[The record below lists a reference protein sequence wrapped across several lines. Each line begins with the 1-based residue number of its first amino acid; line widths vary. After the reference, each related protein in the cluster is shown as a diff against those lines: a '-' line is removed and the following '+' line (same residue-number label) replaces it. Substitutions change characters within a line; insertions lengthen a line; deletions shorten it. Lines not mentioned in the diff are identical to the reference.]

1 MGVLVVYDKTMLK
14 TFKNVEKW
22 LEKISLYCLDDVEK
36 VILSNKSDVEHED
49 NVTKEMAEGFSRR
62 CGIPILETSAKVN
75 LNIEEA
81 FFTIVERILYKI
93 FEQSPET
100 TEPVLPPEIS
110 NAITSLMCCQKAFV

>member
-1 MGVLVVYDKTMLK
+1 MVRKNFFVLH
-14 TFKNVEKW
+14 
-22 LEKISLYCLDDVEK
+22 DDVEK
-36 VILSNKSDVEHED
+36 VILSNKSDVERKE

-81 FFTIVERILYKI
+81 FFTIAERILHKI
-93 FEQSPET
+93 FLQSPET
-100 TEPVLPPEIS
+100 IEPVLPPGIS

>member
-1 MGVLVVYDKTMLK
+1 MGVLVVYDKTKPK

-36 VILSNKSDVEHED
+36 VILSNKSDVEHEE

-81 FFTIVERILYKI
+81 FFTIAEIILYKI

-100 TEPVLPPEIS
+100 IEPVLPPEIS
-110 NAITSLMCCQKAFV
+110 NTITSLMCCRKAFV